1 MVNMKQLRKPFP
13 DEMALEAR
21 KVDHTEERLP
31 TVLYTFCSYDR
42 AMMGVDD
49 SMKEVTCDVPYCYY
63 CCDESSMIS
72 CDAMR

>member
-49 SMKEVTCDVPYCYY
+49 SMKEVT
-63 CCDESSMIS
+63 
-72 CDAMR
+72 